1 MPGQLTGH
9 KGDHFPWQKWC
20 DYGWKHQLV
29 LMNWDANVMPPG
41 PDFIVKGAGAVTT
54 DGWHL
59 LVRRIDWKDNP
70 FRDPAQPTLDII
82 PWTDREQS
90 FPSFLSTNKLI
101 NLYLQL
107 TNTGMLIA
115 EI

>member
-1 MPGQLTGH
+1 
-9 KGDHFPWQKWC
+9 
-20 DYGWKHQLV
+20 
-29 LMNWDANVMPPG
+29 MNWDANVMPPG